1 MRDIKMIWFVVFF
14 ALSSS
19 AFSEEDMVEK
29 AWSCNPTVKHF
40 VEDYWDKGIAIN
52 SRRVSTNMQPSKI
65 LQFSDECNL
74 SEEDKNTLGSVL
86 LNKYALVRLSEGL
99 QIPAEYWNVDNFDRE
114 IRKREAAKVEAA
126 KAEALKVKEDE
137 KQARIQ
143 QLRAGTVKAENM
155 KDIWL
160 ANNNQIPSLQEI
172 MASALLRAD
181 NGVYGG
187 RVTIDGEYSEG
198 VLRVKFESDVLG
210 DIVFQNPSQAD
221 ADATE
226 DEMARAV
233 VRGRALSQSLSRN
246 GTIHYAQLNLKKG
259 AVLFTQNLRIGSVV
273 WVVGQYKANRKY
285 KLVNRT
291 ERTMPVLD
299 VMYLGE

>member
-1 MRDIKMIWFVVFF
+1 MRYIKMIWFVVFF
-14 ALSSS
+14 AVSSS
-19 AFSEEDMVEK
+19 AFSEEDIVEK
-29 AWSCNPTVKHF
+29 AWSCNPTVMPYYADPWK
-40 VEDYWDKGIAIN
+40 
-52 SRRVSTNMQPSKI
+52 SSRVSLTIQPSSI
-65 LQFSDECNL
+65 LRFSEECNL
-74 SEEDKNTLGSVL
+74 SEEDKNILGRAL
-86 LNKYALVRLSEGL
+86 LNTYALLEPEKGL
-99 QIPAEYWNVDNFDRE
+99 LNSVGQWDIANFERE
-114 IRKREAAKVEAA
+114 KRKREVAKVEAA

-181 NGVYGG
+181 NRVYGG
-187 RVTIDGEYSEG
+187 RVTIDGEFSEG
-198 VLRVKFESDVLG
+198 VLRVKFESDALR
-210 DIVFQNPSQAD
+210 DIAFQNPSQAD

-233 VRGRALSQSLSRN
+233 LRGQALRQSLSRN
-246 GTIHYAQLNLKKG
+246 GTTHYAQLNLKNG
-259 AVLFTQNLRIGSVV
+259 TVLFTQNLRIGSVV

>member
-1 MRDIKMIWFVVFF
+1 MRYIKMIWLVVFF
-14 ALSSS
+14 AVSSS

-29 AWSCNPTVKHF
+29 AWSCNPTVMPYYADPWK
-40 VEDYWDKGIAIN
+40 
-52 SRRVSTNMQPSKI
+52 SSRVSLTIQPSSI
-65 LQFSDECNL
+65 LRFSEECNL
-74 SEEDKNTLGSVL
+74 SEEDKNILGRAL
-86 LNKYALVRLSEGL
+86 LNTYALLEPERGL
-99 QIPAEYWNVDNFDRE
+99 LNSVGQWDIANFERAK
-114 IRKREAAKVEAA
+114 RKREAAKVEAA
-126 KAEALKVKEDE
+126 KAEALKMKEDE
-137 KQARIQ
+137 KLARIQ

-187 RVTIDGEYSEG
+187 RVTIDGEFSEG
-198 VLRVKFESDVLG
+198 VLRVKFESDVLR
-210 DIVFQNPSQAD
+210 DIAFQTPEQAN

-226 DEMARAV
+226 EEMARAV
-233 VRGRALSQSLSRN
+233 LRGQALSQSLSRN
-246 GTIHYAQLNLKKG
+246 GTLHYAQLNLKKG
-259 AVLFTQNLRIGSVV
+259 AVLFTSNLRIGSVV